1 MQDCKSSQHLFFPV
15 SDGSVSSEVN
25 KGYRALVFP
34 WRPIFEHLRS
44 VNDSRFSKV
53 FGEHHKIVPRCFI
66 CKFVKPKLRTH
77 YSSPV
82 QTSNHS
88 RRRKFTLPKRESSNT
103 YYFLYRGQ
111 HWHFLFFDIEWP
123 AWQVISHVIDVIEGS
138 TGQTQLASI
147 LTF

>member
-1 MQDCKSSQHLFFPV
+1 MEVYPLSSIKGIGLLSFLGGLFL
-15 SDGSVSSEVN
+15 SISGLSMTLASV
-25 KGYRALVFP
+25 
-34 WRPIFEHLRS
+34 
-44 VNDSRFSKV
+44 KV
-53 FGEHHKIVPRCFI
+53 FGEHHKIVPQCFI
-66 CKFVKPKLRTH
+66 FKFVKPKLRTH

-88 RRRKFTLPKRESSNT
+88 RRRKFTLPKMGSSNT

-111 HWHFLFFDIEWP
+111 HWHFFFFDTEWP
-123 AWQVISHVIDVIEGS
+123 AWQVISLISHVIDVIEGS